1 MKKKNVINLIRYYAE
16 NNDAGFRAEAFDI
29 AREFDAM
36 GDNQLSDYIIA
47 LLSNAN
53 TFVPQSTE
61 GKSDFFEKLST
72 DSDPLPVPECIEQD
86 LLGIIHAIDR
96 NIGVN
101 KYLFQ
106 GPPGTGKTESVKQV
120 SRILNRE
127 LYSVNFTRL
136 IDSKLGQT
144 QKNIVSLFSEINS
157 LSNPDRVVIL
167 FDEIDAIA
175 LDRTNQN
182 DLREMGRTTSSLLK
196 ELDRVNDKVV
206 IIATTNLFDQFDKAI
221 LRRFDAII
229 DFNRYSREDLLDIS
243 EIILS
248 QYLSI
253 SDSFGKNIK
262 LFRKIVSAAPSLPS
276 PGELKNIIKAAVAFS
291 DPSNSFDYM
300 KRLYQSLVDQKL
312 DVKEL
317 AAQGFTVRE
326 IETLTGISKST
337 ISRSLKEA

>member
-61 GKSDFFEKLST
+61 GKSEFFEKLST

-101 KYLFQ
+101 KFLFQ

-144 QKNIVSLFSEINS
+144 QKNIVSLFAEINS
-157 LSNPDRVVIL
+157 LSNPERVVIL

>member
-53 TFVPQSTE
+53 TFVPQSTD
-61 GKSDFFEKLST
+61 GKTEFFEKIST

-101 KYLFQ
+101 KFLFQ

-120 SRILNRE
+120 SRILNRD

-144 QKNIVSLFSEINS
+144 QKNIVSLFTEINS

-182 DLREMGRTTSSLLK
+182 DLREMGRTTSTLLK

-262 LFRKIVSAAPSLPS
+262 LFRKIVSIAPCLPS

-291 DPSNSFDYM
+291 DPTNSFDYM

-317 AAQGFTVRE
+317 AEQGFTVRE

>member
-337 ISRSLKEA
+337 ISRTLKEV

>member
-144 QKNIVSLFSEINS
+144 QKNIVSLFAEINS

-337 ISRSLKEA
+337 ISRTLKEV